1 MILKLRLLIVLSV
14 IFQQVYA
21 QKVNNGL
28 NYVEM
33 AKKLVSAKTTLAD
46 LALPII
52 EENGIWRCPDNG
64 IQLNLPM
71 KNDLYGDSVTVSWQL
86 DKKIKEIDSYFI
98 SMTNIDE
105 SLVETYISKAN
116 QITLYFNKTTFK
128 NLNSIIF
135 NIAYIIPQKD
145 DEDGKKKEDMK
156 ISSCE
161 GIYFHRL
168 EPKEKREIDIFL
180 QKQVLSKEKESLKLL
195 SFALFLHNKSLFVD
209 ALSNYRKAYDL
220 ASEKE
225 KLSYQKIVNEFI
237 KTNRL

>member
-1 MILKLRLLIVLSV
+1 MLLKLKLLILLFAISL
-14 IFQQVYA
+14 QVYA
-21 QKVNNGL
+21 QNANNGL

-33 AKKLVSAKTTLAD
+33 AKKLVSAKTILAD

-52 EENGIWRCPDNG
+52 EEKEIWRCPDNG

-71 KNDLYGDSVTVSWQL
+71 KNNLYGDSVIITWQL
-86 DKKIKEIDSYFI
+86 DKNIKGIDGYFI
-98 SMTNIDE
+98 RMTNIDE
-105 SLVETYISKAN
+105 SLVETYITKAN

-128 NLNSIIF
+128 NVNSIIF
-135 NIAYIIPQKD
+135 NIAYIIPEGKAD
-145 DEDGKKKEDMK
+145 KKKKEYMK
-156 ISSCE
+156 LSSCD

-168 EPKEKREIDIFL
+168 EPKEKKEIDIFL

-195 SFALFLHNKSLFVD
+195 SFALFLHNNSLFVD

-225 KLSYQKIVNEFI
+225 KLNYLKILNEFI
-237 KTNRL
+237 QTNRL